1 MQNLLILN
9 KGRSPMRHLLI
20 ALLCMAM
27 MVTAVTS
34 LGGECG
40 DLNLDNNVNI
50 LDIVHLIN
58 FKYKSGAE
66 PICDGVIDIS
76 GNIYESVTIGSQV
89 WMAENLKVTHY
100 RNGDPI
106 YEVDPLSPG
115 EWSGLSTGAFIEFD
129 NYSPD
134 YIDNYGLLY
143 NWYAVDDSRN
153 IAPEGWHV
161 PTLAEWQTL
170 IDYLGGSSVAGGKLK
185 EEGTTF
191 WAPPNSGATNE
202 SRFTGRPAGV
212 CYAGAYQDIRNCAYF
227 WSATETDFMEGRY
240 TLLQF
245 SSAATVSSTRD
256 KNAGMSIRCIKD

>member
-1 MQNLLILN
+1 MKRMLT
-9 KGRSPMRHLLI
+9 

-40 DLNLDNNVNI
+40 DINLDNNVDI
-50 LDIVHLIN
+50 LDIVYLIN
-58 FKYKSGAE
+58 FKYKSG
-66 PICDGVIDIS
+66 PVPLCDGMLDID
-76 GNIYESVTIGSQV
+76 GNIYETTTIGSQV

-106 YEVDPLSPG
+106 YEVNPLEPG

-143 NWYAVDDSRN
+143 NWYAVNDSRN
-153 IAPEGWHV
+153 IAPAGWHV

-170 IDYLGGSSVAGGKLK
+170 IDYLGGSSVAGGKMK

-191 WAPPNSGATNE
+191 WGSPNAGATNE
-202 SRFTGRPAGV
+202 SGFTGRPAGTTNSGE
-212 CYAGAYQDIRNCAYF
+212 YADIEYHAYF
-227 WSATETDFMEGRY
+227 WSATETDFMEAQY
-240 TLLQF
+240 TQLQF
-245 SSAATVSSTRD
+245 SSITTYSSTRD